1 MVRPRSSFFARL
13 RRGVCVAGALALLSA
28 SLHAQV
34 ADASLDQVI
43 NDDLRAQA
51 QAAIDNGDRVTAV
64 GLLNEL
70 VRRDPREAGAL
81 LDVALL
87 YCQLGERD
95 LTRRTLARI
104 EEQFAVPAPIRKLI
118 VFYRDSPCVPNVKRP
133 QAAASLGV
141 GVTSNA
147 NFGPSDPLVNF
158 APGSPIDSLLLA
170 PSSLAHGDQYVE
182 SSLQGGV
189 PIPGVQNASLIAGL
203 MSRQYRRE
211 HAYDQRV
218 ATLGVA
224 HQTGLRNGQLGNEL
238 VVDALWLGTHLYQRD
253 VVWHAS
259 YWSPATVLTGLIARA
274 GLDLTIDDM
283 VYPGNSIYN
292 SLRAEPRAALNAR
305 IGARTTLLFLFG
317 PSWDHPHN
325 GRPGGSRHG
334 YSTYFELDYDMQR
347 RGRLEAIYQQRTQA
361 DASPYD
367 TVFFGNESRQQTLR
381 SFSLRYVYP
390 VSQAWSA
397 YAQVSAQRVT
407 DSIPIFSYSVRSAS
421 VGLSWKY

>member
-1 MVRPRSSFFARL
+1 MVRSLFCFFALL
-13 RRGVCVAGALALLSA
+13 RRGIRVAGALAILPIA
-28 SLHAQV
+28 VHAQV
-34 ADASLDQVI
+34 TDASLDQVI
-43 NDDLRAQA
+43 NDDLRTQA
-51 QAAIDNGDRVTAV
+51 QTAIDNGDRVTAI

-104 EEQFAVPAPIRKLI
+104 EEQFAVPAPIHMLI
-118 VFYRDSPCVPNVKRP
+118 VFYRESPCVPNVKRP

-147 NFGPSDPLVNF
+147 NFGPSNPLVTF
-158 APGSPIDSLLLA
+158 ASGAPIDSLILA
-170 PSSLAHGDQYVE
+170 PSSLAHDDQYLE
-182 SSLQGGV
+182 SSLHGGV
-189 PIPGVQNASLIAGL
+189 PIPGVPHASLIAGL

-224 HQTGLRNGQLGNEL
+224 HQTELGNGQLGNEL
-238 VVDALWLGTHLYQRD
+238 VADALWLGSQLYQRNI
-253 VVWHAS
+253 VWHAS
-259 YWSPATVLTGLIARA
+259 YWSPATALTGLIARA
-274 GLDLTIDDM
+274 GIDLTVDDT

-305 IGARTTLLFLFG
+305 IGARTTLLFLLG
-317 PSWDHPHN
+317 PSWDHAHN

-334 YSTYFELDYDMQR
+334 YSTYFELDYDMQH
-347 RGRLEAIYQQRTQA
+347 RGRLEAIYQQRTQT

-367 TVFFGNESRQQTLR
+367 TVFFGDEARQQTLR
-381 SFSLRYVYP
+381 SASLRYVYP
-390 VSQAWSA
+390 LSHVWSA
-397 YAQVSAQRVT
+397 YAQLSAQRVT